1 MDREA
6 WCAAVHWDR
15 KELDTIERLNGT
27 ELDLT
32 AARQA
37 SLSITNS
44 RSLLKLMCIESVMPS
59 NQLILCHPLLLL
71 SSVFPSIRV
80 FSNESVLCTRWPK
93 YWNFSFGIS
102 PSNEYWRGLKNT
114 NLLLYSSGGQKFQTD
129 LPGLK
134 SKFRLGCIPSR
145 GSGEN
150 IFPDFFQFL
159 EASFIPWF
167 AACFS
172 IFKINSKASSNLSLT
187 QDPRHTYTSPSST
200 FVEGLL

>member
-1 MDREA
+1 MTTYIMSVYFS
-6 WCAAVHWDR
+6 CSV
-15 KELDTIERLNGT
+15 
-27 ELDLT
+27 
-32 AARQA
+32 
-37 SLSITNS
+37 LSN
-44 RSLLKLMCIESVMPS
+44 SLLFHGLQHARLPCPS
-59 NQLILCHPLLLL
+59 STHRAYSINVQWIGDAIQPFHPLMAPLLP
-71 SSVFPSIRV
+71 SIFPSIRV